1 MKPKCLI
8 IRENNKFIN
17 PLLFVL
23 LFSEYNILGTK
34 VMQEEEYTFVT
45 LDGNDVMPADAV
57 IIDVEGGGVD
67 LGDAIVIDD
76 SSIESFDHSDFIT
89 LADDT
94 VMLSDTDM
102 MDLYSTDMDGAD
114 ISFIV

>member
-1 MKPKCLI
+1 MS
-8 IRENNKFIN
+8 
-17 PLLFVL
+17 LF
-23 LFSEYNILGTK
+23 FSYSKTASFVHETQMFNILGTK

>member
-1 MKPKCLI
+1 
-8 IRENNKFIN
+8 
-17 PLLFVL
+17 
-23 LFSEYNILGTK
+23 
-34 VMQEEEYTFVT
+34 MQEEEYTFVT

-67 LGDAIVIDD
+67 LDDAIVID
-76 SSIESFDHSDFIT
+76 ESFDHSDFIT

>member
-1 MKPKCLI
+1 
-8 IRENNKFIN
+8 
-17 PLLFVL
+17 
-23 LFSEYNILGTK
+23 
-34 VMQEEEYTFVT
+34 MQEEEYTFVT

-94 VMLSDTDM
+94 VMLSDM

>member
-1 MKPKCLI
+1 
-8 IRENNKFIN
+8 
-17 PLLFVL
+17 
-23 LFSEYNILGTK
+23 
-34 VMQEEEYTFVT
+34 MQEEEYTFVT

-57 IIDVEGGGVD
+57 IIDVDGGGVD

>member
-1 MKPKCLI
+1 
-8 IRENNKFIN
+8 
-17 PLLFVL
+17 
-23 LFSEYNILGTK
+23 
-34 VMQEEEYTFVT
+34 MQEEEYTFVT

-89 LADDT
+89 DT

>member
-1 MKPKCLI
+1 MS
-8 IRENNKFIN
+8 
-17 PLLFVL
+17 LF
-23 LFSEYNILGTK
+23 FSYSKTASFVHETQMFDYNILGTK

>member
-1 MKPKCLI
+1 
-8 IRENNKFIN
+8 
-17 PLLFVL
+17 
-23 LFSEYNILGTK
+23 
-34 VMQEEEYTFVT
+34 MQEEEYTFVT
-45 LDGNDVMPADAV
+45 LDGNDVMPADAVIIV

>member
-1 MKPKCLI
+1 
-8 IRENNKFIN
+8 
-17 PLLFVL
+17 
-23 LFSEYNILGTK
+23 
-34 VMQEEEYTFVT
+34 MQEEEYTFVT

-57 IIDVEGGGVD
+57 
-67 LGDAIVIDD
+67 
-76 SSIESFDHSDFIT
+76 IT

>member
-1 MKPKCLI
+1 
-8 IRENNKFIN
+8 
-17 PLLFVL
+17 
-23 LFSEYNILGTK
+23 
-34 VMQEEEYTFVT
+34 MQEEEYTFVT

-67 LGDAIVIDD
+67 LGDAIVIED
-76 SSIESFDHSDFIT
+76 SSAESFDHSDFIT

-114 ISFIV
+114 ISFII

>member
-1 MKPKCLI
+1 
-8 IRENNKFIN
+8 
-17 PLLFVL
+17 
-23 LFSEYNILGTK
+23 
-34 VMQEEEYTFVT
+34 MQEEEYTFVT

-89 LADDT
+89 
-94 VMLSDTDM
+94 
-102 MDLYSTDMDGAD
+102 
-114 ISFIV
+114 

>member
-1 MKPKCLI
+1 MTSCQRML
-8 IRENNKFIN
+8 
-17 PLLFVL
+17 
-23 LFSEYNILGTK
+23 
-34 VMQEEEYTFVT
+34 
-45 LDGNDVMPADAV
+45 

>member
-1 MKPKCLI
+1 
-8 IRENNKFIN
+8 
-17 PLLFVL
+17 
-23 LFSEYNILGTK
+23 
-34 VMQEEEYTFVT
+34 MQEEEYTFVT

-76 SSIESFDHSDFIT
+76 SSIESFDHSVT

>member
-1 MKPKCLI
+1 
-8 IRENNKFIN
+8 
-17 PLLFVL
+17 
-23 LFSEYNILGTK
+23 
-34 VMQEEEYTFVT
+34 MQEEEYTFVT

-57 IIDVEGGGVD
+57 IIDVEG
-67 LGDAIVIDD
+67 GDAIVIDD

>member
-1 MKPKCLI
+1 
-8 IRENNKFIN
+8 
-17 PLLFVL
+17 
-23 LFSEYNILGTK
+23 
-34 VMQEEEYTFVT
+34 MQEEEYTFVT

-89 LADDT
+89 LADD
-94 VMLSDTDM
+94 MLSDTDM

>member
-1 MKPKCLI
+1 
-8 IRENNKFIN
+8 
-17 PLLFVL
+17 
-23 LFSEYNILGTK
+23 
-34 VMQEEEYTFVT
+34 MQEEEYTFVT

-94 VMLSDTDM
+94 VMLSDIHQLWMAQIFRLSYDR
-102 MDLYSTDMDGAD
+102 G
-114 ISFIV
+114 

>member
-23 LFSEYNILGTK
+23 LFRNINILGTK

-45 LDGNDVMPADAV
+45 LDGNDVMQR
-57 IIDVEGGGVD
+57 
-67 LGDAIVIDD
+67 
-76 SSIESFDHSDFIT
+76 
-89 LADDT
+89 
-94 VMLSDTDM
+94 MLS
-102 MDLYSTDMDGAD
+102 
-114 ISFIV
+114 

>member
-1 MKPKCLI
+1 
-8 IRENNKFIN
+8 
-17 PLLFVL
+17 
-23 LFSEYNILGTK
+23 
-34 VMQEEEYTFVT
+34 MQEEEYTFVT

-67 LGDAIVIDD
+67 LGDAIVID
-76 SSIESFDHSDFIT
+76 SIESFDHSDFIT

>member
-1 MKPKCLI
+1 
-8 IRENNKFIN
+8 
-17 PLLFVL
+17 
-23 LFSEYNILGTK
+23 
-34 VMQEEEYTFVT
+34 MQEEEYTFVT
-45 LDGNDVMPADAV
+45 LDGKMTSWPADAV

-67 LGDAIVIDD
+67 LVDAIVIDD

>member
-23 LFSEYNILGTK
+23 LFSILGTK

-67 LGDAIVIDD
+67 LDDAIVIDD

>member
-1 MKPKCLI
+1 
-8 IRENNKFIN
+8 
-17 PLLFVL
+17 
-23 LFSEYNILGTK
+23 
-34 VMQEEEYTFVT
+34 MQEEEYTFVT

-67 LGDAIVIDD
+67 LDD

>member
-1 MKPKCLI
+1 
-8 IRENNKFIN
+8 
-17 PLLFVL
+17 
-23 LFSEYNILGTK
+23 
-34 VMQEEEYTFVT
+34 MQEEEYTFVT
-45 LDGNDVMPADAV
+45 LDGNDVMPAV

>member
-1 MKPKCLI
+1 
-8 IRENNKFIN
+8 
-17 PLLFVL
+17 
-23 LFSEYNILGTK
+23 
-34 VMQEEEYTFVT
+34 MQEEEYTFVT

-94 VMLSDTDM
+94 DM

>member
-1 MKPKCLI
+1 M
-8 IRENNKFIN
+8 
-17 PLLFVL
+17 
-23 LFSEYNILGTK
+23 
-34 VMQEEEYTFVT
+34 
-45 LDGNDVMPADAV
+45 
-57 IIDVEGGGVD
+57 
-67 LGDAIVIDD
+67 AIVIDD

>member
-1 MKPKCLI
+1 
-8 IRENNKFIN
+8 
-17 PLLFVL
+17 
-23 LFSEYNILGTK
+23 
-34 VMQEEEYTFVT
+34 MQEEEYTFVT
-45 LDGNDVMPADAV
+45 LDGNDVMPAVITKSCAFADVLAV
-57 IIDVEGGGVD
+57 LPMPAGVD
-67 LGDAIVIDD
+67 LDDAIVIDD

>member
-1 MKPKCLI
+1 
-8 IRENNKFIN
+8 
-17 PLLFVL
+17 
-23 LFSEYNILGTK
+23 
-34 VMQEEEYTFVT
+34 MQEEEYTFVT

-67 LGDAIVIDD
+67 LGDAIVI
-76 SSIESFDHSDFIT
+76 T